1 MSATDSLD
9 YAFLRY
15 FGVNAAVEE
24 RFHSFYLK
32 YLSDYHRVLD
42 LGSGMGGFVQLL
54 EKSGKNAYGVDSDPG
69 CVAEARGLGV
79 EIVEADVVEYLR
91 TLEEGSLDAIFSAH
105 LVEHLPYEVVLEV
118 IRLSHRALRP
128 GGRLLLVT
136 PNPRGLISHL
146 EFYHQHFGHVAF
158 YQPEL
163 LAFFMNYA
171 GFQRTQTGE
180 NPDTSPD
187 QVAPGHPLGRITAP
201 PPKPLT
207 HLDILPCPTNFWRR
221 LVWYPKAWLAR
232 WLVRPYT
239 DQLMSR
245 LTQAEQRLADYASAL
260 NRPFECYA
268 IGDKALTATDS
279 TTRQHL

>member
-1 MSATDSLD
+1 MSATKSLD

-15 FGVNAAVEE
+15 FGVDTAVEK
-24 RFHSFYLK
+24 RFHSFYLN

-54 EKSGKNAYGVDSDPG
+54 CKAGKDAYGVDSDPG
-69 CVAEARGLGV
+69 CVTEARSLGV
-79 EIVEADVVEYLR
+79 EIVEADVIEYLR
-91 TLEEGSLDAIFSAH
+91 TVEEGSLDAIFSAH

-118 IRLSHRALRP
+118 IRLSYRALRP

-136 PNPRGLISHL
+136 PNPRALISHL

-163 LAFFMNYA
+163 LAFFMDFC
-171 GFQRTQTGE
+171 GFQHTQTGE
-180 NPDTSPD
+180 NPDTNPD
-187 QVAPGHPLGRITAP
+187 QVAAGHPLAKMSAP
-201 PPKPLT
+201 LPVPLT
-207 HLDILPCPTNFWRR
+207 HWDVLPRPDNFWRR
-221 LVWYPKAWLAR
+221 LIWGPKMWLVR

-239 DQLMSR
+239 DPMMTR
-245 LTQAEQRLADYASAL
+245 LAQTEQRLADIAVAL

-268 IGDKALTATDS
+268 IGDKAIDP
-279 TTRQHL
+279 